1 MMRAMLATRPQP
13 GEYAESHA
21 GYIAC
26 VPDGDWLQRLEQQPA
41 ELRARLGHLTDDA
54 AALPQAPGKWSTLD
68 LLTHINDTE
77 RVFAFRLLWVSR
89 GDPNG
94 LPGFEQDIWAAN
106 VGDLRRSVTSLLDE
120 FDAIRRS
127 NLCLVHAL
135 PDAYADRR
143 GVINGTSISVRTLA
157 WLIPGHVQ
165 HHLERL
171 AI

>member
-1 MMRAMLATRPQP
+1 MLSMRPQP
-13 GEYAESHA
+13 GEYATAHA
-21 GYIAC
+21 GYVSH
-26 VPDGDWLQRLEQQPA
+26 VPDGRWLERLERQPT
-41 ELRARLGHLTDDA
+41 ELRARLSGLSDEA
-54 AALPQAPGKWSTLD
+54 AALPQAPGKWSWLD

-106 VGDLRRSVTSLLDE
+106 VTDLRRSVSSLLDE
-120 FDAIRRS
+120 FDAVRQS
-127 NLCLVHAL
+127 SLCLVRAL
-135 PDAYADRR
+135 PDTYADRR
-143 GVINGTSISVRTLA
+143 GVINGTSVTVRTLA

-165 HHLERL
+165 HHLEKL